1 MRKAIISFFLL
12 VTFFSNAQNYD
23 KLIEQKKNLVKES
36 QYLNNLLTET
46 KFTQKHTLEALSLL
60 NNKIEVQQNLYNV
73 LTEETEFL
81 KKDQQKIERR
91 LSEILIELEILKENY
106 SNLIEVTHKSLR
118 GYNRLLFFLSS
129 TNFNQLTRRV
139 FHFRELEINRRKK
152 YKEIEIL
159 QQEVELKNKK
169 IIKKKAEQSDLAF
182 HKKKELLELRSLRTS
197 KEATISILEN
207 KEDSLINAIKIKES
221 ETNKITSAILSMI
234 ESKNNNKNNLTPEA
248 KLIGDNFISNKG
260 QLPWP
265 VSTGIVISKFG
276 NVPHPVLSGIKIMN
290 NGIEISTNNNIVRSV
305 FKGEVSKIIVLP
317 TGLKVI
323 IIKHGKY
330 LTVYSNIYTV
340 KVKKGDFVNTKQEIG
355 HLYKNKSK
363 KNNVLGFQIWEGREK
378 LNPSHWI
385 SSY

>member
-1 MRKAIISFFLL
+1 M
-12 VTFFSNAQNYD
+12 
-23 KLIEQKKNLVKES
+23 
-36 QYLNNLLTET
+36 
-46 KFTQKHTLEALSLL
+46 
-60 NNKIEVQQNLYNV
+60 
-73 LTEETEFL
+73 
-81 KKDQQKIERR
+81 
-91 LSEILIELEILKENY
+91 
-106 SNLIEVTHKSLR
+106 
-118 GYNRLLFFLSS
+118 
-129 TNFNQLTRRV
+129 
-139 FHFRELEINRRKK
+139 
-152 YKEIEIL
+152 
-159 QQEVELKNKK
+159 
-169 IIKKKAEQSDLAF
+169 AF